1 MTDIEQIQTLL
12 ASLEPESLEILDDS
26 EKHRGHPG
34 AQSGGGH
41 YSLHFVSAAFEGLNR
56 MARHRLVYE
65 KLHSMMGQKIHA
77 LSIKVYSPTE
87 V

>member
-34 AQSGGGH
+34 AQSGGGR
-41 YSLHFVSAAFEGLNR
+41 AAQE
-56 MARHRLVYE
+56 
-65 KLHSMMGQKIHA
+65 
-77 LSIKVYSPTE
+77 
-87 V
+87 